1 MPIADGT
8 RKSSKEMAGAAKPA
22 VPCEGSRSTT
32 SNGEVKWVTIL
43 IAISLPCAPI
53 ATELFTGDVARASGA
68 NPDYDAES
76 PPKGNAV
83 YCPAFNGKS

>member
-1 MPIADGT
+1 VARGV
-8 RKSSKEMAGAAKPA
+8 KAGAAKPA

-32 SNGEVKWVTIL
+32 SNGEVNWVTIL

-76 PPKGNAV
+76 HQRKRGLLPT
-83 YCPAFNGKS
+83 FNGKF